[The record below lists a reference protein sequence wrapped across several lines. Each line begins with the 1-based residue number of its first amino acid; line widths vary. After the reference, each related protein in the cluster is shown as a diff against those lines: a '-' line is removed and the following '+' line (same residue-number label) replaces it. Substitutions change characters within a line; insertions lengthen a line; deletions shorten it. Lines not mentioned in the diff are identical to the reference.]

1 MWWTTGPPHSKLLTT
16 IIKTTIMKK
25 SLLFAALFMG
35 AMSINAQEYVQVNA
49 EAAGITGDAAAVA
62 AGTTLGS
69 TDNVTMKIAYDDNYK
84 STQIAFNDYDQIEV
98 NGTTYDL
105 VTGVTG
111 STNPSGQAL
120 SADGSTA
127 PTAGCVFQ
135 FDVKKDGYLTVFGKM
150 SSNKEYYVWE
160 GDAVSA
166 SPMAYTFAMD
176 FSAAADDSKPSITYT
191 LPSTELGYVNFDD
204 ANIATYLTTGKIKWP
219 EQIAFGDDSAIKKN
233 GVGVISFPVF
243 AEAGTYLV
251 HAAGSKMSTCGAVFT
266 TEPVSSIKVK
276 SSSAAAADKTIYVG
290 DASGISS
297 TSVEK
302 TNANAP
308 IYNLA
313 GQRVSN
319 SFKGIAIQNGKK
331 FIK

>member
-1 MWWTTGPPHSKLLTT
+1 
-16 IIKTTIMKK
+16 MKK
-25 SLLFAALFMG
+25 SLLFAALVMG
-35 AMSINAQEYVQVNA
+35 AMSVNAQEYVQVNA
-49 EAAGITGDAAAVA
+49 EAAGISGDAATIS

-69 TDNVTMKIAYDDNYK
+69 TDNVTMKVAYDDSYK
-84 STQIAFNDYDQIEV
+84 TVKIGFQDYDQIAI

-111 STNPSGQAL
+111 STNPSGQ
-120 SADGSTA
+120 SVGADGSTA

-150 SSNKEYYVWE
+150 SSNKEYYAWE

-166 SPMAYTFAMD
+166 SPMAYTFAME
-176 FSAAADDSKPSITYT
+176 FSAAGDDSKPSFTYT
-191 LPSTELGYVNFDD
+191 LPATDLGYINFSD
-204 ANIATYLTTGKIKWP
+204 ANIDKYVNGSKLKWP
-219 EQIAFGDDSAIKKN
+219 EQIVFGDDSAIKKN
-233 GVGVISFPVF
+233 GVGVVTFPVF

-266 TEPVSSIKVK
+266 TEPVTEITVK
-276 SSSAAAADKTIYVG
+276 SSSAAAADKVIY
-290 DASGISS
+290 ASDPTGIENA
-297 TSVEK
+297 TVEK
-302 TNANAP
+302 ANINAP